1 METNFNKMSKLSL
14 LSMFFY
20 GQIMNCELIEIFSF
34 DSIDNCQ
41 PPTTISN
48 SMISENPVLTNTTD
62 FETGIASGLIKP

>member
-1 METNFNKMSKLSL
+1 
-14 LSMFFY
+14 
-20 GQIMNCELIEIFSF
+20 MNCELIEIFSY

-48 SMISENPVLTNTTD
+48 SMISENPVLTNTKD